1 MPNSYLTYIAIKT
14 NLNINGSFNLKFNM
28 NKIAKRRFTKNRRLI
43 ATASVAMCMLCGA
56 GGFNA
61 QAAPMP
67 QVVAASKAT
76 NTISGV
82 VKDANGNPIIGANVM
97 EKGTTRGIVTDI
109 DGKFTLKVAPG
120 ATIVIS
126 YLGYGTQ
133 TLKATSSM
141 DVVLKEDNA
150 LLDEVVVVGYGQQKK
165 ANLTGAVSVVD
176 VDKALEGK
184 PQMDVAKSL
193 QGVVPGLSIVNT
205 QGGINSQP
213 SITIRGVGTLS
224 NSEKSDPLIIVD
236 GVPIDDLS
244 LVNPQ
249 DIASVSV
256 LKDAA
261 STSIY
266 GSRAAFGVILITTKG
281 GSKTDKV
288 SINYTNNFAWSTPTI
303 LPDYPDAPSQIK
315 ALIEVNKRAG
325 TDAELFGMYMEDL
338 LPYAE
343 AWLAQ
348 NGGKKR
354 TEYGEL
360 RPFQSWDNVGDYYLD
375 PSTGKGMYYADNDI
389 VAMMYRDW
397 TPSQSHNVNING
409 TSGKTTYYMS
419 FGYDT
424 KEGVLAM
431 NPDKLNRYNVNLNV
445 SSQITDWLQVG
456 GRFAYTDR
464 TYTKPNT
471 RLNTYQ
477 YMWRWTSFFEPYGTI
492 NGEDVRGSAAYLRQA
507 GDSETSTSYARITG
521 FLKADIIKGLS
532 INADYTYNIKNVFV
546 DEVGLPVSGYNSWGA
561 ITAPSYFDSSSY
573 LYQEDDRNNFYALN
587 VYGNYEFNFGNH
599 NFNVMLGGNAEGGE
613 YTWNY
618 SQRRNILNP
627 DQPEFGLASGQQTVG
642 GGHSHWA
649 TAGYFGRINYNWNEI
664 WLLELNGRL
673 DGSSRFPANSRW
685 GFFPSGSVGYR
696 FSQEKY
702 FEPLT
707 DVISNGKLRASFGEI
722 GNEAVGSN
730 MFISTIG
737 TVSSSNSYWL
747 DGEGNRL
754 TMYDTP
760 KLVSETLTWERIQT
774 LDIGLDL
781 GFFNNELN
789 IGFDWYQRN
798 TLDMLAPGEV
808 LPDVL
813 GTTEPYTNAGSLRT
827 RGWELNLG
835 WNHRFGDFDVYFNGN
850 IGDFKTVVTEWNNK
864 EGILSS
870 YFSGKVYGDI
880 YGFETERLFTK
891 DDFVY
896 DAEGNRTGYAKGVA
910 DQDGLVGSG
919 NFVYGPGDVKYK
931 DLNGDGVI
939 DGGQGTKDDM
949 GDLKVI
955 GNSTPRFQYGFRLG
969 GSWKGIDL
977 DMYFQG
983 VGKWDQW
990 STGAFVMPFSRG
1002 ADGIYA
1008 NQMDY
1013 WTEEN
1018 QDAFWPRLYPGNGIG
1033 GTVSG
1038 IATGAYNFYPQSKF
1052 LIDRSYLRFKNLT
1065 VGYTL
1070 PQDLTKKWYI
1080 QKLRVYFTAENL
1092 CELINNS
1099 YAPVDPEI
1107 DDSEL
1112 DNHSYGTWGRIAP
1125 MMRSVSCGL
1134 QVTF

>member
-1 MPNSYLTYIAIKT
+1 MD
-14 NLNINGSFNLKFNM
+14 KFAGQ
-28 NKIAKRRFTKNRRLI
+28 KFTKNRKLV
-43 ATASVAMCMLCGA
+43 ATVSVAMCMLCGA

-61 QAAPMP
+61 QAAPIP

-120 ATIVIS
+120 ATIVVS

-176 VDKALEGK
+176 VDKALDGK

-193 QGVVPGLSIVNT
+193 QGIVPGLSVINS
-205 QGGINSQP
+205 QGGINAQP
-213 SITIRGVGTLS
+213 TITIRGVGTLS
-224 NSEKSDPLIIVD
+224 NSEVSDPLIIVD

-288 SINYTNNFAWSTPTI
+288 SVNYSNNFAWSTPSI
-303 LPDYPDAPSQIK
+303 LADYADAPSQMQAMIDVYARDGK
-315 ALIEVNKRAG
+315 E
-325 TDAELFGMYMEDL
+325 AELFGMYMKDL
-338 LPYAE
+338 LPYAK
-343 AWLAQ
+343 AWQEQ
-348 NGGKKR
+348 NDGR
-354 TEYGEL
+354 ITEYGEL

-375 PSTGKGMYYADNDI
+375 PATGKGLYYADFDMVDI
-389 VAMMYRDW
+389 MYRDW

-431 NPDKLNRYNVNLNV
+431 NPDKLKRYNVNLNV
-445 SSQITDWLQVG
+445 SSKITDWLQVG

-464 TYTKPNT
+464 TYVSPNT
-471 RLNTYQ
+471 RRNIYQ
-477 YMWRWTSFFEPYGTI
+477 YMWRWNSFFEPLGTI
-492 NGEDVRGSAAYLRQA
+492 NGEDLRNTAAYLRQA
-507 GDSETSTSYARITG
+507 GDRESQTNYVRMTG
-521 FLKADIIKGLS
+521 FLKADVIKGLS
-532 INADYTYNIKNVFV
+532 VNADYTFNVKNGNV
-546 DEVGLPVSGYNSWGA
+546 DEVGLPVYGYNSWGSIA
-561 ITAPSYFDSSSY
+561 EPSYFDSSSY
-573 LYQEDDRNNFYALN
+573 LLQESSKNHSYALN
-587 VYGNYEFNFGNH
+587 VYANYEFSFDKH

-613 YTWNY
+613 Y
-618 SQRRNILNP
+618 SRHSSKRQDVLNP
-627 DQPEFGLASGQQTVG
+627 DQPEFNLTTGQQVVTG
-642 GGHSHWA
+642 AHTHWA

-673 DGSSRFPANSRW
+673 DGSSRFPSHSRW

-707 DVISNGKLRASFGEI
+707 SVISNGKLRASFGEI

-730 MFISTIG
+730 MFVSTIG
-737 TVSSSNSYWL
+737 RVSDSNVYWL
-747 DGEGNRL
+747 DADGNRL
-754 TMYDTP
+754 TMYNTP

-798 TLDMLAPGEV
+798 TLDMLAPGQV

-835 WNHRFGDFDVYFNGN
+835 WNHRFGDVEVYVNGN
-850 IGDFKTVVTEWNNK
+850 VSDFKTVVTKWNNQT
-864 EGILSS
+864 GILSD
-870 YFSGKVYGDI
+870 YFTGKVYGDI
-880 YGFETERLFTK
+880 YGFETDRFFTK

-896 DAEGNRTGYAKGVA
+896 DSEGNRIGYAKGVA
-910 DQDGLVGSG
+910 DQDKLVGSG
-919 NFVYGPGDVKYK
+919 NFIYGPGDVKYK

-939 DGGQGTKDDM
+939 NGGDGTKNNM

-969 GSWKGIDL
+969 GAWKGFDI

-983 VGKWDQW
+983 VGKWNEW
-990 STGAFVMPFSRG
+990 SIGQFALPFATGG
-1002 ADGIYA
+1002 GIYE

-1013 WTEEN
+1013 WTEDN
-1018 QDAFWPRLYPGNGIG
+1018 QDAFWPRLWQGSGVK

-1038 IATGAYNFYPQSKF
+1038 IAEGAYNFYPQSKY

-1080 QKLRVYFTAENL
+1080 QKLRVYFTADNL
-1092 CELINNS
+1092 CELINNNH
-1099 YAPVDPEI
+1099 APIDPEI
-1107 DDSEL
+1107 NTSEVSGHL
-1112 DNHSYGTWGRIAP
+1112 YGTWGRVAP
-1125 MMRSVSCGL
+1125 ITRTVSCGL